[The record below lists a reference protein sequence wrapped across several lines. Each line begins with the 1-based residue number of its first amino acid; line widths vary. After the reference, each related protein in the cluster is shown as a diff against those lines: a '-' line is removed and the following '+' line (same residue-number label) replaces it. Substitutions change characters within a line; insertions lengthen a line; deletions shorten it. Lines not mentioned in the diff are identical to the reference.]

1 MTRPSGFAMAA
12 RRSIGPRKGAG
23 SGMADVMTGTGDEV
37 APISTG
43 EQAYERIRS
52 DIVFGR
58 LRPGQRLTLEKLRS
72 VYGVS
77 ISTLREI
84 LSRLTPE
91 GLVTAEGQRGFQ
103 VAPCS
108 AEDLKE
114 IAALRLL
121 IEQDALAKSFQ
132 AGDMEW
138 EGRVVAAHHKLA
150 RMEASLLA
158 GDDSNTQQWKRYDW
172 EFHQALVSACGSKAL
187 LDLHSG
193 IYDRYLRYQMVFVI
207 FRGPVAANEHRA
219 LLECALNRDAE
230 QAAAILDRH
239 VQGCLEFA
247 FKNRLI

>member
-1 MTRPSGFAMAA
+1 MANSA
-12 RRSIGPRKGAG
+12 AEL
-23 SGMADVMTGTGDEV
+23 ANDEFSPV
-37 APISTG
+37 STG

-58 LRPGQRLTLEKLRS
+58 LRPGQRLTLEKLRQ
-72 VYGVS
+72 VYGVG

-84 LSRLTPE
+84 FSRLTPE

-108 AEDLKE
+108 AEGLRE
-114 IAALRLL
+114 IAELRLL
-121 IEQDALAKSFQ
+121 IEKSALVQSFE

-150 RMEASLLA
+150 RMEAGLLG
-158 GDDSNTQQWKRYDW
+158 GDGSQTQQWKRYDW

-187 LDLHSG
+187 LELHSG

-207 FRGPVAANEHRA
+207 FRGRAAADEHKE
-219 LLECALNRDAE
+219 LLECALRRDIDAA
-230 QAAAILDRH
+230 QALLERH
-239 VQGCLEFA
+239 IRGCVAFALENA
-247 FKNRLI
+247 LI

>member
-1 MTRPSGFAMAA
+1 ML
-12 RRSIGPRKGAG
+12 
-23 SGMADVMTGTGDEV
+23 GDE
-37 APISTG
+37 AAASAG
-43 EQAYERIRS
+43 EQAYERIRA
-52 DIVFGR
+52 DIVFGH
-58 LRPGQRLTLEKLRS
+58 LRPGQRLTLDKLRL

-108 AEDLKE
+108 GEDLRE

-121 IEQDALAKSFQ
+121 VEKHALARSFA

-138 EGRVVAAHHKLA
+138 EGRVVAAHHKLT
-150 RMEASLLA
+150 RLEERLLA
-158 GDDSNTQQWKRYDW
+158 GEESRAQQWKRYDW

-187 LDLHSG
+187 LAMHSG

-207 FRGPVAANEHRA
+207 FRGEVAAAEHKA
-219 LLECALNRDAE
+219 LLRCALDRDAE
-230 QAAAILDRH
+230 AACAVLDRH
-239 VQGCLEFA
+239 VQGCLDFA
-247 FKNRLI
+247 FARGLLAD

>member
-1 MTRPSGFAMAA
+1 MV
-12 RRSIGPRKGAG
+12 
-23 SGMADVMTGTGDEV
+23 DVTTDMVGEEV
-37 APISTG
+37 APVSTG
-43 EQAYERIRS
+43 EQAYERIRT
-52 DIVFGR
+52 DIVFGK
-58 LRPGQRLTLEKLRS
+58 LRPGQRLTLEKLRPA
-72 VYGVS
+72 YGVG

-121 IEQDALAKSFQ
+121 IEKDALAKSFL

-150 RMEASLLA
+150 RMESGLLA
-158 GDDSNTQQWKRYDW
+158 GDDSMTQQWKRYDW
-172 EFHQALVSACGSKAL
+172 EFHQALVSACGSRAL
-187 LDLHSG
+187 LELHSG

-207 FRGPVAANEHRA
+207 FRGQVAAEEHRA
-219 LLECALNRDAE
+219 LLDCALNRDAP
-230 QAAAILDRH
+230 QAEALLERH
-239 VQGCLEFA
+239 IQGCLDFA
-247 FKNRLI
+247 FQHRLI

>member
-1 MTRPSGFAMAA
+1 
-12 RRSIGPRKGAG
+12 
-23 SGMADVMTGTGDEV
+23 MADVMTDTGDEV

-207 FRGPVAANEHRA
+207 FRGPVAADEHRA

-230 QAAAILDRH
+230 RAAAILDRH

>member
-1 MTRPSGFAMAA
+1 MAEMVSDMSGED
-12 RRSIGPRKGAG
+12 GA
-23 SGMADVMTGTGDEV
+23 V
-37 APISTG
+37 ASAG
-43 EQAYERIRS
+43 EQAYARIRA

-58 LRPGQRLTLEKLRS
+58 LKPAQRLTLEKLRPA
-72 VYGVS
+72 YGVG

-91 GLVTAEGQRGFQ
+91 GLVVAEGQRGFQ

-121 IEQDALAKSFQ
+121 IEKHALARSFQ

-150 RMEASLLA
+150 RMEAALLA
-158 GDDSNTQQWKRYDW
+158 GDASGTEQWKRYDW
-172 EFHQALVSACGSKAL
+172 EFHQALVSACGSRAL
-187 LDLHSG
+187 LDIHSC

-207 FRGPVAANEHRA
+207 FRGAIATEEHKA
-219 LLECALNRDAE
+219 LLTCALSRNIEEAQRVFE
-230 QAAAILDRH
+230 RH
-239 VQGCLEFA
+239 VQGCLDFA
-247 FKNRLI
+247 FQNRLIT

>member
-1 MTRPSGFAMAA
+1 
-12 RRSIGPRKGAG
+12 
-23 SGMADVMTGTGDEV
+23 MADIVTDFAGDDV

-43 EQAYERIRS
+43 EQVYERIRT

-58 LRPGQRLTLEKLRS
+58 LRPGQRLPLEKLRTA
-72 VYGVS
+72 YGVG
-77 ISTLREI
+77 IGTLREI
-84 LSRLTPE
+84 FSRLTPE

-121 IEQDALAKSFQ
+121 IERSALAQSFQ
-132 AGDMEW
+132 SGDMEW

-158 GDDSNTQQWKRYDW
+158 GDRTQAEQWKRYDW

-187 LDLHSG
+187 LNVHSG
-193 IYDRYLRYQMVFVI
+193 VYDRYLRYQMVFVI
-207 FRGPVAANEHRA
+207 FRGSVAAEEHKA
-219 LLECALNRDAE
+219 LLGCALRRDAAE
-230 QAAAILDRH
+230 AQAILEQH
-239 VQGCLEFA
+239 IQGCLDFA
-247 FKNRLI
+247 FHNRLIT

>member
-1 MTRPSGFAMAA
+1 
-12 RRSIGPRKGAG
+12 
-23 SGMADVMTGTGDEV
+23 MADVTTDMVGEEV
-37 APISTG
+37 APVSTG
-43 EQAYERIRS
+43 EQAYERIRT
-52 DIVFGR
+52 DIVFGK
-58 LRPGQRLTLEKLRS
+58 LRPGQRLTLEKLRPA
-72 VYGVS
+72 YGVG

-121 IEQDALAKSFQ
+121 IEKDALAKSFQ
-132 AGDMEW
+132 SGDMEW

-150 RMEASLLA
+150 RMESGLLA
-158 GDDSNTQQWKRYDW
+158 GDDSMTQQWKRYDW

-187 LDLHSG
+187 LELHSG

-207 FRGPVAANEHRA
+207 FRGQVAAEEHRA
-219 LLECALNRDAE
+219 LLDCALNRDAARAE
-230 QAAAILDRH
+230 AILERH
-239 VQGCLEFA
+239 IQGCLDFA
-247 FKNRLI
+247 FGHRLI

>member
-1 MTRPSGFAMAA
+1 MAGVTA
-12 RRSIGPRKGAG
+12 VVGDDPG
-23 SGMADVMTGTGDEV
+23 SGSA
-37 APISTG
+37 G
-43 EQAYERIRS
+43 EQAYERIRA
-52 DIVFGR
+52 DIIFGR
-58 LRPGQRLTLEKLRS
+58 LRPGQRLTLEKLRPT
-72 VYGVS
+72 YGVG

-108 AEDLKE
+108 TEDLRE

-121 IEQDALAKSFQ
+121 LEKHALALSFQ
-132 AGDMEW
+132 AGDMDW

-150 RMEASLLA
+150 RLEKSLLA
-158 GDDSNTQQWKRYDW
+158 GDESRTQQWKRYDW

-207 FRGPVAANEHRA
+207 FRGRVAADEHK
-219 LLECALNRDAE
+219 LLLDCALNRDSD
-230 QAAAILDRH
+230 QACTVLTRH
-239 VQGCLEFA
+239 IQGCLDFA
-247 FKNRLI
+247 FERDLLATPAGDP